1 MEIEW
6 NVITSQVITAV
17 LKVIIPVAVALVL
30 KWAGELWLKI
40 KGENPELADVL
51 SYAAELAVEASE
63 QIFGSGQGEQKKQY
77 AIKAIQNVLAK
88 YGLVIDVEVIADA
101 IEREVY
107 EMNRTKAL
115 YQPKEDQK

>member
-63 QIFGSGQGEQKKQY
+63 QIFGAGQGEQKKQY
-77 AIKAIQNVLAK
+77 AIKAIQNVLAE

-115 YQPKEDQK
+115 YQPKEDRK

>member
-63 QIFGSGQGEQKKQY
+63 QIFGSGQGEQKKEY
-77 AIKAIQNVLAK
+77 AIKAIQNVLSE

-115 YQPKEDQK
+115 YPKEAQK

>member
-6 NVITSQVITAV
+6 NVITGQVITAV

-63 QIFGSGQGEQKKQY
+63 QIFGAGQGEQKKEY
-77 AIKAIQNVLAK
+77 AIKAIQNILAE

-115 YQPKEDQK
+115 YPKEAQK